1 MDNFVIEGKHTLTGE
16 IPISGSKNAALPALA
31 ATVLTEDT
39 VILERIPEVRDVW
52 TMMRLLKHIGVCI
65 EQSDNAY
72 SFKSELI
79 SLPEAPYNLVK
90 TMRASSLVLG
100 PLIARTGRARVS
112 MPGGCAIG
120 ARPIDLHMNALEQ
133 LGARITQDHGYVEA
147 QAPDGLHGSNI
158 RFERVTVTGTE
169 DIMMAAVLARG
180 ETVLEN
186 AALEPEV
193 VDLANLLKKMGALI
207 EGEGTPTIKIQGVDR
222 LRSAHH
228 AIIADRIEAGTFLIA
243 GLAVGH
249 GLTVTGV
256 HAAHLEAVT
265 EKMSQAGAEISY
277 PREDAI
283 YVEPKEPLRAV
294 DISTQEYPGFPT
306 DMQAQFTALNSVA
319 DGTGSITETVFENR
333 FMHVHEMN
341 MMGASIRVEGNTVI
355 VDGVDNLKGAPVMAT
370 DLRAS
375 ASLIIA
381 GLVSDSE
388 TSVDRIYHIDR
399 GYECIE
405 EKLQLLGARIRRV
418 PS

>member
-1 MDNFVIEGKHTLTGE
+1 MDNFVIEGKHTLAGE
-16 IPISGSKNAALPALA
+16 IPVSGAKNAALPALA
-31 ATVLTEDT
+31 ATILTKGT
-39 VILERIPEVRDVW
+39 VNLERIPEVRDIW

-65 EQSDNAY
+65 EQSDNTY
-72 SFKSELI
+72 SFNSESI

-100 PLIARTGRARVS
+100 PLVARTGRARVS

-147 QAPDGLHGSNI
+147 QAPDGLRGSNI

-186 AALEPEV
+186 VALEPEV
-193 VDLANLLKKMGALI
+193 VDLANLLKKMGASI
-207 EGEGTPTIKIQGVDR
+207 EGEGTSTIRIQGVDR
-222 LRSAHH
+222 LRGAHH

-249 GLTVTGV
+249 GLMVTGV
-256 HAAHLEAVT
+256 NATHLEAVT
-265 EKMSQAGAEISY
+265 QKMSQAGAEISY

-283 YVEPKEPLRAV
+283 HVEPREPLRAV

-306 DMQAQFTALNSVA
+306 DMQAQWMALMTQANGKSQ
-319 DGTGSITETVFENR
+319 IIENIFENR
-333 FMHVHEMN
+333 FMHVAELSR
-341 MMGASIRVEGNTVI
+341 MGAKISLTGNRASVYGKTT
-355 VDGVDNLKGAPVMAT
+355 LSGAAVMAS

-375 ASLIIA
+375 AGLLIA
-381 GLVSDSE
+381 ALAASGE
-388 TSVDRIYHIDR
+388 TVIDRVYHIDR
-399 GYECIE
+399 GYEGIE
-405 EKLQLLGARIRRV
+405 RKLAAVGARIHRV
-418 PS
+418 

>member
-120 ARPIDLHMNALEQ
+120 ARPIDLHMDALEQ

-306 DMQAQFTALNSVA
+306 DMQAQWMALMTQANGKSQIVEN
-319 DGTGSITETVFENR
+319 IFENR
-333 FMHVHEMN
+333 FMHVSELSR
-341 MMGASIRVEGNTVI
+341 MGAKISLAGNHASVHGKTT
-355 VDGVDNLKGAPVMAT
+355 LSGAAVMAS

-375 ASLIIA
+375 AGLLIA
-381 GLVSDSE
+381 ALAASGE
-388 TSVDRIYHIDR
+388 TVIDRVYHIDR
-399 GYECIE
+399 GYEDIE
-405 EKLQLLGARIRRV
+405 KKLAAVGAHIHRV
-418 PS
+418 